1 MIARR
6 ALSDA
11 IQTVK
16 ELDVVMTE
24 MAVVTDAGIGD
35 YWN

>member
-11 IQTVK
+11 IQTIK
-16 ELDVVMTE
+16 DLDEVMTE

-35 YWN
+35 YWS